1 MKKTLIAAAIAC
13 ACAQAYPSDA
23 RAEPPGTVIGEVR
36 TFATRFCPQGYLPT
50 NGQVLAIV
58 DYTTLFSLLGA
69 RFGGNGVQTFALPLL
84 EPEYST
90 YQEPL
95 LRCIAYDGYYP
106 VRP

>member
-1 MKKTLIAAAIAC
+1 M
-13 ACAQAYPSDA
+13 
-23 RAEPPGTVIGEVR
+23 
-36 TFATRFCPQGYLPT
+36 LPI
-50 NGQVLAIV
+50 NSYV
-58 DYTTLFSLLGA
+58 TLFSLLGA

-95 LRCIAYDGYYP
+95 LRCIAYQGYYP